1 MNIPVITRFP
11 VLLKTQT
18 AAARLVDAASQCG
31 FEVCLE
37 SGRYRVNAK
46 SMLGVLSLD
55 LSKPCYVTSEEDLST
70 LRSAIADVVCG

>member
-1 MNIPVITRFP
+1 MNMPVVTCIP

-18 AAARLVDAASQCG
+18 AAARLVDAAFQCG

-37 SGRYRVNAK
+37 SGCYRVNAK